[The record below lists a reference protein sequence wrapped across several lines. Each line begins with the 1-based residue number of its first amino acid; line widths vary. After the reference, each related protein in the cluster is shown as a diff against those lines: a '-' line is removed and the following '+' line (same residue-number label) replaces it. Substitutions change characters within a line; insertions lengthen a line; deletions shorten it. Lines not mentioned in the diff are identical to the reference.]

1 MLTAGESVLA
11 GQGAVVTGAA
21 CGIGRAISAALACA
35 GARVLAADI
44 DQDRLAATA
53 EELGVPW
60 APVDVRDKG
69 SVAELRDHARSQLGA
84 VDVLVCNAGVASSH
98 SILSLDVAEWERIFS
113 VNVRGVFLCAQAF
126 GADMA
131 ERGAGCIVNMS
142 SVSGRQGDA
151 MLAHY
156 SASKF
161 AVIGFT
167 QAMARELGP
176 HGVRANAL
184 CPGTVDTEMGRRL
197 ADEWGMTLAELAE
210 RDQIIK
216 RPVTPE
222 EVGSAVVFLA
232 AMPIITGQA
241 LNVDGGLVLS

>member
-1 MLTAGESVLA
+1 MYSGDGSLLA
-11 GQGAVVTGAA
+11 GQAAVVTGAA
-21 CGIGRAISAALACA
+21 GGIGRAITAALAAA

-44 DQDRLAATA
+44 ARERLAATA
-53 EELGVPW
+53 EQLDVNW
-60 APVDVRDKG
+60 AAVDVTSKD
-69 SVAELRDHARSQLGA
+69 SVANLREQARSQLGA
-84 VDVLVCNAGVASSH
+84 VDILVSNAGVARSH
-98 SILSLDVAEWERIFS
+98 SVLSLDVAEWDRTFA
-113 VNVRGVFLCAQAF
+113 VNTRGVFLCAQAF

-151 MLAHY
+151 TLAHY

-167 QAMARELGP
+167 QALARELGP
-176 HGVRANAL
+176 YGVRANAL
-184 CPGTVDTEMGRRL
+184 CPGTVDTEMGCKL
-197 ADEWGMTLAELAE
+197 AEEWGMTLFELAE

-216 RPVTPE
+216 RPVTAD